1 MAQNMTTIAISG
13 KQGTQSTI
21 QWADNG
27 NPMRLEID
35 LRIRLDNGTVVH
47 AWFSMQVRSNEYTR
61 PQLAEAIASQ
71 IRSFLTSAG
80 VSPAD
85 AAKMCSADG
94 GTSVHVDNTKP
105 QDQPNGGG
113 TPDSPIPIPH
123 GSSAPVTI
131 TSYIS

>member
-1 MAQNMTTIAISG
+1 MTTIAISG

-21 QWADNG
+21 QWADN
-27 NPMRLEID
+27 NDPMKFEID

-47 AWFSMQVRSNEYTR
+47 AWFSMLVHSDEYTR
-61 PQLAEAIASQ
+61 PQLAEAIASH
-71 IRSFLTSAG
+71 IRSCLTSAG

-94 GTSVHVDNTKP
+94 GTSVHVDNTNP

-113 TPDSPIPIPH
+113 TPDAPISIDH
-123 GSSAPVTI
+123 GSDAPVTL